1 MTIINIKK
9 FSIARLLF
17 VFFILVIYS
26 WLVIWTTKKISV
38 YVDDKSQPQY
48 DETQKVSRARAFT
61 SNKTQNRTAINDC
74 HKDMPITR
82 KRWFY
87 ARYDPHI
94 DPSWTLEN
102 SELSHS
108 VYVWWLSLQR
118 SDGINTEKTL
128 QKLYDIGV
136 GTRNEKQSSKCKR
149 CAVVGNSG
157 NLVNSKYGKVSW
169 WDFIYLELRILATH
183 FEKHE
188 SVTRCLISKPHYL
201 SSEFECKHVPIFRRA
216 IHNLLKLYLK
226 VQFNIFLA
234 FIFRLTCFQNESR

>member
-1 MTIINIKK
+1 MSIKQTNERSNSLKVTVVLKRKASSVCSRHKKAIQKKLSQTIANCSRNKIFANMTIINIKK

-48 DETQKVSRARAFT
+48 DETQKVSRARARAFT

-169 WDFIYLELRILATH
+169 
-183 FEKHE
+183 
-188 SVTRCLISKPHYL
+188 
-201 SSEFECKHVPIFRRA
+201 
-216 IHNLLKLYLK
+216 
-226 VQFNIFLA
+226 
-234 FIFRLTCFQNESR
+234 